1 MMKKTKKN
9 SFSIR
14 PIKKPYFIDELNN
27 DISSIYQRYLDDKE
41 SIISKNGLTY
51 FKIIELFEFN
61 SKDANILVLLD
72 SRINLNNGDVLI
84 DENSIEYSFIRF
96 EMIRI
101 FDVNFPDLYKKL
113 HFVALNGDINSIGNY
128 LSKVQMDKSVDKEYD
143 RICKKLGF
151 IPSEYKCDMDEEN
164 DNWINPFSVLT
175 IEEQDYLYNN
185 GYLNKKSIT
194 N

>member
-1 MMKKTKKN
+1 MMKKTKKK

-41 SIISKNGLTY
+41 SIINKNGLTY

-128 LSKVQMDKSVDKEYD
+128 LAKIKMDGSVDKEYD

-175 IEEQDYLYNN
+175 MDEQDYLYNN
-185 GYLNKKSIT
+185 GYLNKKSIDD
-194 N
+194 

>member
-1 MMKKTKKN
+1 MKKTKKK

-41 SIISKNGLTY
+41 SIINKNGLTY

-61 SKDANILVLLD
+61 RKDANILVLLD
-72 SRINLNNGDVLI
+72 SRINLNYGDVLI

-128 LSKVQMDKSVDKEYD
+128 LAKIKMDESVDKEYD

-175 IEEQDYLYNN
+175 MDEQDYLYNN
-185 GYLNKKSIT
+185 GYLNKKSIDD
-194 N
+194 

>member
-1 MMKKTKKN
+1 MKKTKKK

-41 SIISKNGLTY
+41 SIINKNGLTY

-61 SKDANILVLLD
+61 RKDANILVLLD
-72 SRINLNNGDVLI
+72 SRINLNYGDVLI

-96 EMIRI
+96 EMFRI
-101 FDVNFPDLYKKL
+101 FDVNFPDWYKKL

-128 LSKVQMDKSVDKEYD
+128 LAKIKMDESVDKEYD

-175 IEEQDYLYNN
+175 MDEQDYLYNN
-185 GYLNKKSIT
+185 GYLNKKSIAD
-194 N
+194 

>member
-1 MMKKTKKN
+1 MKKTKKN